1 MKASTTKTTAPTMKT
16 SSGMKAAPT
25 METTTATMKTAAA
38 PAMKAAPASATARLG
53 YVCERQPHECARED
67 PSECQRNPLAAH
79 SSQHVFL
86 HLN

>member
-1 MKASTTKTTAPTMKT
+1 MKT
-16 SSGMKAAPT
+16 SSGMKATPT
-25 METTTATMKTAAA
+25 MVTTAPAVKTAAA
-38 PAMKAAPASATARLG
+38 SAMKAAAASAMKAAPASATARLG
-53 YVCERQPHECARED
+53 YVCECQPYECARED